1 MRALSIA
8 ATGMAAQ
15 ELQLEVVANNIA
27 NTNTTGFKRARAEFT
42 DLMYQVERTRGTGI
56 ASQTG
61 GAPEGVH
68 LGLGVRTA
76 AIRQVHIQGVLQDT
90 GNRLDVALDGQ
101 GWFQI
106 QGANGE
112 TLYTRAGAFNT
123 NANGEIVTIDGLKLG
138 DGLTVPPNVMNLTIG
153 EDGMVSVAVAGQT
166 QRQELGQIT
175 LVNFINPVGLEPAG
189 NNLFRVS
196 STSGEPVA
204 GVPGDTGFG
213 RLRQGYL
220 EASNVDA
227 VKEITEMI
235 AAQRAYEMNS
245 KVIQAADD
253 MAGTVSKGIR

>member
-1 MRALSIA
+1 
-8 ATGMAAQ
+8 MAAQ

-42 DLMYQVERTRGTGI
+42 DLMYQVERARGVGTVG
-56 ASQTG
+56 QTG

-68 LGLGVRTA
+68 LGLGVRIA

-90 GNRLDVALDGQ
+90 GNRLDVALDGP

-106 QGANGE
+106 EAASGE

-123 NANGEIVTIDGLKLG
+123 NANGEIVTIDGLKLT
-138 DGLTVPPNVMNLTIG
+138 DGLTVPPNVTDLTIG
-153 EDGMVSVAVAGQT
+153 DDGRVSVAVPG
-166 QRQELGQIT
+166 QRQRQDLGNIT
-175 LVNFINPVGLEPAG
+175 LANFINPVGLEPVG

-196 STSGEPVA
+196 ETSGEPVA
-204 GVPGDTGFG
+204 GAPGDGGFG

-245 KVIQAADD
+245 KVIQAADE
-253 MAGTVSKGIR
+253 MASTVSKGIR